1 MMNPQERARA
11 RQTAV
16 SQTVTQ
22 IRQIEA
28 EHGVTRSGLEQI
40 KQALIGLAARRELF
54 PVGDF
59 PPIAPEGKR
68 GNALY
73 RLNEDDDHRF
83 ALYAQLCQGG
93 TTTPAHDHTTW
104 AVIVGVEGQEVNQL
118 YERDS
123 TGGVR
128 QTGQHVVEQGTG
140 IAFMPDDLH
149 SIHIESDSLVLN
161 FHMYG
166 LALEQLHG
174 RRFFKESTNEWLHF
188 PASSGI
194 RELPVVA

>member
-1 MMNPQERARA
+1 MMNPQERAQA

-16 SQTVTQ
+16 SQTVAQ
-22 IRQIEA
+22 IRQIEVD
-28 EHGVTRSGLEQI
+28 HGVTRGGLEQI
-40 KQALIGLAARRELF
+40 KQALMALAARRELF
-54 PVGDF
+54 PVDDF
-59 PPIAPEGKR
+59 PSIAPEGKR

-73 RLNEDDDHRF
+73 RLNEDEDHRF

-104 AVIVGVEGQEVNQL
+104 AVIVGVEGQEFNQL
-118 YERDS
+118 YERD
-123 TGGVR
+123 TKGGVR
-128 QTGQHVVEQGTG
+128 ETGRQVVEQGSG
-140 IAFMPDDLH
+140 IAFMPEDLH

-194 RELPVVA
+194 RELPVTA

>member
-1 MMNPQERARA
+1 MKDPKERALA

-16 SQTVTQ
+16 SQTVAQ

-28 EHGVTRSGLEQI
+28 DHSVSRNALEQI
-40 KQALIGLAARRELF
+40 KQALIELAGRRELF
-54 PVGDF
+54 PMGDF
-59 PPIAPEGKR
+59 PSIAPEGQR
-68 GNALY
+68 GNTLY
-73 RLNEDDDHRF
+73 RLNEDEDHRF

-123 TGGVR
+123 KGGVR
-128 QTGQHVVEQGTG
+128 QTGHHIVEPGSG
-140 IAFMPDDLH
+140 IGFMPEDLH
-149 SIHIESDSLVLN
+149 SIHIESDSPVLN

-174 RRFFKESTNEWLHF
+174 RHFFKESTNEWLHF

-194 RELPVVA
+194 RELPVLA